1 MTNTGLETDIRV
13 YTVTQI
19 NNEIKNMLEDS
30 YPQIRVRGE
39 ISDFKLYSSGH
50 MYFNIK
56 DEQSRIKAVMFRP
69 ANVFLRFQ
77 PEDGMQIEVYGRL
90 SAYTARG
97 DYQII
102 VNDMQLYGEGALSAA
117 FEKLKKKLQSEG
129 LFDESAKKPLPEI
142 IRKIGIVTSKDGAAL
157 RDILEVFR
165 ELGSGAEVLI
175 CPVRVQG
182 KEAETEIPDA
192 IKYLNEN
199 HKELDVLLVGR
210 GGGSSEDLWAFN
222 SEPVARAVF
231 ASEIPVISCVGHEI
245 DFTIADFAS
254 DLRAPTPSAAAEM
267 AVRGEK
273 KLKLRLDEIKNGLFE
288 NMNFIIEK
296 AESGLHSL
304 SCARAFAKPH
314 LIYED
319 KIVCVDGLE
328 ERIKHSFNIM
338 LKAGTEKINNIMHKL
353 DLISPLSVLK
363 RGYSICRD
371 AGGSI
376 VKDSSALSAGENISI
391 KFAKGAVKATV
402 SGEESNA

>member
-1 MTNTGLETDIRV
+1 MENIVSGTDIRV
-13 YTVTQI
+13 YTVTEI
-19 NNEIKNMLEDS
+19 NNEIKNMLEDF

-56 DEQSRIKAVMFRP
+56 DEQSRIKAVMFRSS
-69 ANVFLRFQ
+69 NVFLRFQ
-77 PEDGMQIEVYGRL
+77 PQDGMRIEVYGRL

-102 VNDMQLYGEGALSAA
+102 VDDMRLYGEGALYAA
-117 FEKLKKKLQSEG
+117 FEKLKKKLQREG
-129 LFDESAKKPLPEI
+129 LFDESAKKPVPELV
-142 IRKIGIVTSKDGAAL
+142 RKIGVVTSKDGAAL
-157 RDILEVFR
+157 RDILEVLR
-165 ELGSGAEVLI
+165 DLGSGAEVLI
-175 CPVRVQG
+175 CPARVQG
-182 KEAETEIPDA
+182 KEAEYEIAAA

-199 HKELDVLLVGR
+199 HKELDVLIVGR

-222 SEPVARAVF
+222 TEPVARAVF

-245 DFTIADFAS
+245 DFTIADFVS

-273 KLKLRLDEIKNGLFE
+273 KLKLRLDELKSGLFE

-304 SCARAFAKPH
+304 LRARAFANPR

-319 KIVCVDGLE
+319 KIVYVDGLQ
-328 ERIKHSFNIM
+328 ERMKRSFDIM
-338 LKAGTEKINNIMHKL
+338 LKAGAEKINDIMHKL

-363 RGYSICRD
+363 RGYSICKD
-371 AGGSI
+371 AGGSV
-376 VKDSSALSAGENISI
+376 VKDSSSLSAGGNISI
-391 KFAKGAVKATV
+391 KFAKGAVKAIV